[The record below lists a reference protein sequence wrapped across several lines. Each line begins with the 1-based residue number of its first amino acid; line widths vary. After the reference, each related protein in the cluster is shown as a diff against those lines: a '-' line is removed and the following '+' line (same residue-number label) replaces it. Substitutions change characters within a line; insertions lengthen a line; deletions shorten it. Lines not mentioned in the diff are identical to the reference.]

1 MNLQVENNIE
11 LKYSN
16 QNCQNYRKKLAE
28 TQIKWENLIHHHQLL
43 TEQAEKNNIYKQ
55 YIEVSNIILDYV
67 QNSFLHTKNPPN
79 FPKIMGHL
87 PKLVTFCRKIRTV

>member
-28 TQIKWENLIHHHQLL
+28 TQIKWKNLKHHH
-43 TEQAEKNNIYKQ
+43 
-55 YIEVSNIILDYV
+55 
-67 QNSFLHTKNPPN
+67 
-79 FPKIMGHL
+79 
-87 PKLVTFCRKIRTV
+87 

>member
-28 TQIKWENLIHHHQLL
+28 TQIKWENLKHHH
-43 TEQAEKNNIYKQ
+43 
-55 YIEVSNIILDYV
+55 
-67 QNSFLHTKNPPN
+67 
-79 FPKIMGHL
+79 
-87 PKLVTFCRKIRTV
+87 

>member
-28 TQIKWENLIHHHQLL
+28 TQIKWENLKHHHQLL

-55 YIEVSNIILDYV
+55 YIEVSNIILMYRTAFYTPRIHLIFQRLWDIY
-67 QNSFLHTKNPPN
+67 QNLLHSVAK
-79 FPKIMGHL
+79 
-87 PKLVTFCRKIRTV
+87 